1 MSVVAFAVRYF
12 PEGFVQ
18 SQSSGICA
26 IGFCASGICVIAIIA
41 IIRDLIF
48 ICAIAIIAKYRVYM
62 GKSPACPQKT
72 LFTENINRKYENR
85 KQVKVGTSVLLR
97 FCAVG
102 DKL

>member
-18 SQSSGICA
+18 SQS
-26 IGFCASGICVIAIIA
+26 SGICVIAIIA

-72 LFTENINRKYENR
+72 LFTKNINRKYENR